1 MRLLPDLKI
10 FFTSA
15 AMPLFLGAALTDLAY
30 SASYQI
36 QWSNFSSW
44 LIIAGMVF
52 GTLALL
58 TTVTPDR
65 QNPVNTS
72 KRWLPVA
79 VLVLLWVLGFINAF
93 VHARDAW
100 AMMPTGLILSI
111 ICAILSTIAVCLAFC
126 GRREGAVA

>member
-1 MRLLPDLKI
+1 MRFLPALKI

-30 SASYQI
+30 QASYQI

-44 LIIAGMVF
+44 LIIAAMVF

-111 ICAILSTIAVCLAFC
+111 ICAILSTIAVCFAFG